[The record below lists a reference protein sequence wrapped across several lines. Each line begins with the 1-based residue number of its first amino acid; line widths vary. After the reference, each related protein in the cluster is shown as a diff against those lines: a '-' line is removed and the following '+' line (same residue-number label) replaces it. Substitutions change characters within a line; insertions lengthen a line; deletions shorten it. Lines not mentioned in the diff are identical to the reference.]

1 MLIAVRISLDNNQI
15 LKHFVTGFL
24 RIAAECM
31 PCTDSIKLA
40 VSIKFSNFAWKSCKC
55 CLMSSRERIG
65 LSVLTMRVRIP
76 LIAEKENGLSGR
88 IIATVELPGE
98 VFMKLVIVSI
108 PFHFTSPR
116 GRVESISKV
125 WMVPLSLSLVQSNSN
140 SKAARRPK
148 TFAAKPFLD
157 LKQLILD
164 FCFSFSKRSWH
175 ILGQEHQL
183 IGGKVVSIEKRNSAR
198 TIIWGV
204 LTTKLEVPSAL
215 IELLQADLD

>member
-1 MLIAVRISLDNNQI
+1 MIAVRISLDNNQI

-31 PCTDSIKLA
+31 PCTDSIKLV
-40 VSIKFSNFAWKSCKC
+40 VSIKFRNFAYKSFEC

-65 LSVLTMRVRIP
+65 PRAEWLPRVLTMRVRIP

-88 IIATVELPGE
+88 IIARVELPGE

-125 WMVPLSLSLVQSNSN
+125 
-140 SKAARRPK
+140 
-148 TFAAKPFLD
+148 
-157 LKQLILD
+157 
-164 FCFSFSKRSWH
+164 
-175 ILGQEHQL
+175 
-183 IGGKVVSIEKRNSAR
+183 
-198 TIIWGV
+198 
-204 LTTKLEVPSAL
+204 
-215 IELLQADLD
+215 